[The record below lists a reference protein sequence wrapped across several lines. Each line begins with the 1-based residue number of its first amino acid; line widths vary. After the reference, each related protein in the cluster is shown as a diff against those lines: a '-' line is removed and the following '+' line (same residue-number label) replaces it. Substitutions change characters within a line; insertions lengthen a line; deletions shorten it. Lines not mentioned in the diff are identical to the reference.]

1 MNALAVFAAE
11 AGAEN
16 GAWFPHDMREV
27 LWGSLAFLIVFGLLW
42 KFAKKPGS
50 DYFTKRT
57 ADIAESLDAAASA
70 RAEAEAERDQIKS
83 ALADADS
90 EKSRII
96 EEGRRSAD
104 ALTADI
110 AARADRDVAAV
121 QERAAV
127 DLAATRTQIEA
138 LEARDGSGRASGVR
152 GTRRRE
158 PAAPDRQLHQRRREP
173 ELTSG
178 VRPGPTSPVPSNHS
192 NPS

>member
-27 LWGSLAFLIVFGLLW
+27 FWGSLAFLIVFGLIW

-50 DYFTKRT
+50 DFFTKRT
-57 ADIAESLDAAASA
+57 ADIAESLDAAANA
-70 RAEAEAERDQIKS
+70 RTEAEAERDQIKS

-121 QERAAV
+121 QERAVV
-127 DLAATRTQIEA
+127 DLAATRNQIEA
-138 LEARDGSGRASGVR
+138 ELSGELSRLAMGAAELVVSEELDAASQQRLIDSYINDVGS
-152 GTRRRE
+152 
-158 PAAPDRQLHQRRREP
+158 Q
-173 ELTSG
+173 
-178 VRPGPTSPVPSNHS
+178 N
-192 NPS
+192 

>member
-27 LWGSLAFLIVFGLLW
+27 FWGSLAFLIVFGLIW

-50 DYFTKRT
+50 DYFTKRIS
-57 ADIAESLDAAASA
+57 DIAESLDAAASA
-70 RAEAEAERDQIKS
+70 RTEAEAERDQIKS

-121 QERAAV
+121 QERAVV
-127 DLAATRTQIEA
+127 DLAATRNQIEA
-138 LEARDGSGRASGVR
+138 ELSGELSRLAMGAAERVVSEELDAASQQRLIDSYINDVGS
-152 GTRRRE
+152 
-158 PAAPDRQLHQRRREP
+158 Q
-173 ELTSG
+173 
-178 VRPGPTSPVPSNHS
+178 N
-192 NPS
+192 

>member
-27 LWGSLAFLIVFGLLW
+27 FWGSLAFLIVFALLW

-50 DYFTKRT
+50 DYLKNRT
-57 ADIAESLDAAASA
+57 AAVADSLESAARS
-70 RAEAEAERDQIKS
+70 REEAEAERDRIKS

-110 AARADRDVAAV
+110 AARADRDVAGV
-121 QERAAV
+121 QERASV
-127 DLAATRTQIEA
+127 DLAATRNQIEA
-138 LEARDGSGRASGVR
+138 ELSGELSRLAMGAAERVVSEELDAASQQRLIDSYINDVGS
-152 GTRRRE
+152 
-158 PAAPDRQLHQRRREP
+158 Q
-173 ELTSG
+173 
-178 VRPGPTSPVPSNHS
+178 N
-192 NPS
+192 

>member
-1 MNALAVFAAE
+1 MNALALFAIE
-11 AGAEN
+11 EGAEN

-27 LWGSLAFLIVFGLLW
+27 FWGSLAFLIVAALLW

-50 DYFTKRT
+50 DFFSNRT
-57 ADIAESLDAAASA
+57 TEIEETLESAAQA
-70 RAEAEAERDQIKS
+70 REEAEAERDRIKT

-121 QERAAV
+121 QERATV
-127 DLAATRTQIEA
+127 DLAATRNQIEA
-138 LEARDGSGRASGVR
+138 EVSGELSRLAMGAAERVVSEELDATNQQRLIDSYINDVGS
-152 GTRRRE
+152 
-158 PAAPDRQLHQRRREP
+158 Q
-173 ELTSG
+173 
-178 VRPGPTSPVPSNHS
+178 N
-192 NPS
+192 